1 MLCKLLCLP
10 LQGQKLQYQAIAKHF
25 YFPEQTTYKKND
37 INMPKMKN
45 NEDDED
51 ECKTAS
57 KVFFCI
63 SYTSKL

>member
-1 MLCKLLCLP
+1 MTLLDFTASFFF
-10 LQGQKLQYQAIAKHF
+10 LQSQKLQYQAIAKHF

-57 KVFFCI
+57 KVFFC
-63 SYTSKL
+63 KF